1 MVAILIVTILLLI
14 VLIIGGYF
22 FLGGASG
29 RQADGSKHSAMVSN
43 NLRSLVAAQRNVRD
57 PLKGGDQG
65 KKMSSKDNL
74 ALAAA
79 AESSVMKR
87 KLATGSRLTLEKRLT
102 YAQWSITPLQF
113 RIIQFFFTI
122 LVFLVV
128 RMYFNILLQLI
139 CAALTPLFVDG
150 ILQRAID
157 KRFQIFDRDYPTLLL
172 SYVSLLKTGM
182 TVIGGLDAAAKG
194 LPADSLVK
202 TEVELL
208 IERLKLGLTEDQAIN
223 AFGEDVAHP
232 ELELFVQ
239 SLLLSK
245 RVGGNLSG
253 TLERLS
259 KQVRKR
265 QQFRQQAVSV
275 VGLERSSIKA
285 IAFIMTTLQLYI
297 LYSSPELI
305 LPAFSHQTGS
315 QIFQG
320 GLGLIILGFYWSKIV
335 TNIKV

>member
-1 MVAILIVTILLLI
+1 MVPILIVTILLLI
-14 VLIIGGYF
+14 ALIIGGYF

-29 RQADGSKHSAMVSN
+29 KQGEGSKHSAMVSN

-65 KKMSSKDNL
+65 KKMSTKDNL

-113 RIIQFFFTI
+113 RIAQLFFTI

-139 CAALTPLFVDG
+139 CSALTPLFVDG

-223 AFGEDVAHP
+223 AFGEDIAHP

-305 LPAFSHQTGS
+305 LPAFSHQQGS

>member
-1 MVAILIVTILLLI
+1 
-14 VLIIGGYF
+14 
-22 FLGGASG
+22 
-29 RQADGSKHSAMVSN
+29 
-43 NLRSLVAAQRNVRD
+43 
-57 PLKGGDQG
+57 
-65 KKMSSKDNL
+65 MSTKDNL

-113 RIIQFFFTI
+113 RIAQLFFTI

-139 CAALTPLFVDG
+139 CSALTPLFVDG

-223 AFGEDVAHP
+223 AFGEDIAHP

-305 LPAFSHQTGS
+305 LPAFSHQQGS